1 MSYLVDKQELR
12 TRAKTYSK
20 ENYMFIYSV
29 MKGLAVGSAA
39 FTLNTIIQG
48 LANGHER
55 FLFRL
60 PFWVTSFAAMIMTYY
75 AATIGAL
82 IWGFLPTLKD
92 IILPFILGA
101 VEFLLFSILG
111 GVSPDDALWHH
122 WYLVFAIF
130 AFVCHLILRNLYSK
144 LKESRYSDDL
154 PKVIE
159 DYMKLMKGDLRDS
172 KTSAILSVII
182 WAILI
187 FWLIP
192 NYSSWRKWHW
202 LISLA
207 PLGMMIFAIH
217 KQERARL
224 LIANRLE
231 DASDQT
237 VVYKSEVT
245 NESTKR

>member
-1 MSYLVDKQELR
+1 
-12 TRAKTYSK
+12 
-20 ENYMFIYSV
+20 
-29 MKGLAVGSAA
+29 
-39 FTLNTIIQG
+39 
-48 LANGHER
+48 
-55 FLFRL
+55 
-60 PFWVTSFAAMIMTYY
+60 
-75 AATIGAL
+75 
-82 IWGFLPTLKD
+82 
-92 IILPFILGA
+92 
-101 VEFLLFSILG
+101 
-111 GVSPDDALWHH
+111 
-122 WYLVFAIF
+122 
-130 AFVCHLILRNLYSK
+130 
-144 LKESRYSDDL
+144 
-154 PKVIE
+154 
-159 DYMKLMKGDLRDS
+159 MKLMKGDLRDS